1 MKEVKIRIASHILIL
16 DTYEYSVF
24 SPTLLTNEQFLDQI
38 FWLMV
43 PTWQFPRVRLHCF
56 STADLVTQIPLGQHE
71 FQPGK
76 SGDRIWAAQLLVGL
90 GLQEVLCTQMHLWE
104 RR

>member
-43 PTWQFPRVRLHCF
+43 LT
-56 STADLVTQIPLGQHE
+56 
-71 FQPGK
+71 
-76 SGDRIWAAQLLVGL
+76 
-90 GLQEVLCTQMHLWE
+90 
-104 RR
+104 